1 MKKKIKC
8 IKHGLFVLLGVV
20 AVGCVIDTK
29 HVIESVFSFE
39 LEISLNFE
47 RKICLEKYNL
57 KSVASPSG
65 TLRP

>member
-1 MKKKIKC
+1 MKKSIKC
-8 IKHGLFVLLGVV
+8 IKHGLFVSLGVV

-29 HVIESVFSFE
+29 HVIEIVFSFE
-39 LEISLNFE
+39 LEESLNFE
-47 RKICLEKYNL
+47 RIICLEKYNL

>member
-1 MKKKIKC
+1 M
-8 IKHGLFVLLGVV
+8 LLGVV

-39 LEISLNFE
+39 LEKSLNFE